1 MTDTTSATQATPAT
15 LSGRIATWVTALRY
29 EDLPEE
35 VVERTK
41 LLILDQ
47 LGLQLRGATLP
58 NVQPVL
64 RLADS
69 EPGKAEATLA
79 HSGARTTVS
88 QAAWVNGTLGHSAE
102 YDDAH
107 STALLTTLEEFL
119 SRRGTITATAEAL
132 YIHPN
137 TLRQRLRRIMDL
149 TGLDLRK
156 EDWLM
161 VEIAVKLAALQRAMQ
176 GRPDIPGAA
185 QV

>member
-1 MTDTTSATQATPAT
+1 MTDTTQATPAT
-15 LSGRIATWVTALRY
+15 LSGRIATWVSALRY

-88 QAAWVNGTLGHSAE
+88 QPPG
-102 YDDAH
+102 
-107 STALLTTLEEFL
+107 STAR
-119 SRRGTITATAEAL
+119 SATA
-132 YIHPN
+132 PS
-137 TLRQRLRRIMDL
+137 TTTPTRWPGTPTPPSSPRRSPSPSAPMPPSL
-149 TGLDLRK
+149 T
-156 EDWLM
+156 
-161 VEIAVKLAALQRAMQ
+161 
-176 GRPDIPGAA
+176 
-185 QV
+185 